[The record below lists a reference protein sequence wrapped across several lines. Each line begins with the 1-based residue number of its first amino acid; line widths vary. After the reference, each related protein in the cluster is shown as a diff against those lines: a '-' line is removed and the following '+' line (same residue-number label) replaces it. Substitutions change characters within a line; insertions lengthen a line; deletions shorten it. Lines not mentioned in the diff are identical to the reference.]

1 MKSFRETSACLSIR
15 HVFAILLACVALLF
29 GPTIAVDA
37 ATPYPGYTFYASG
50 STAYLVDMTGR
61 TVHTWTASSSAQTCA
76 YLLADGSALFPI
88 NNTAC
93 TSPSHNG
100 AWPSGRFQKIS
111 WDGVITWDY
120 LLCDSTARCGY
131 DLEPMPNGNLLV
143 PADSSTLGKI
153 FEIQPSGAT
162 GGSVIW
168 SCTLPTNITASTTYI
183 NSVSYNP
190 ELNKI
195 LVDLQD
201 PQRRLVVIDHA
212 TGNTDFTYAV
222 GASGQ
227 RVHAAAWVTKYFI
240 GTTNIPAGADFAAM
254 RTNNLL
260 VIYNG
265 GTCAYEVSIAASNI
279 VKTFNWATITT
290 HEGSVQRLPNG
301 NTLLSSGNT
310 TSIAEL
316 DDSGNVIATITAK
329 GSMDRAYRY
338 GYDFAGVSRLVTN
351 VLTVVSPAGSPNPSG
366 VTTNANGAFV
376 ICSVNSA
383 VTNVADSLFVNTG
396 WNLSGGK
403 ATNGATSGTTNN
415 LVICMTNNPT
425 LTWLWKSNFWLA
437 TATNGSG
444 ALNYSGGAPGWNPS
458 TNSVTITAA
467 AAANWHFVEW
477 SGSTN
482 GCAIAGAQ
490 ITATMAQA
498 RTIAGMFAAD
508 SVAPPAAVR
517 LSLDWI
523 PADGTISIGATTLS
537 LGATVSLQ
545 HATSLPAS
553 NWDTD
558 FSFVAT
564 SAVTNWTL
572 PVSSSNVFYRLQFQ

>member
-1 MKSFRETSACLSIR
+1 MKSFRETYALPSARNTS
-15 HVFAILLACVALLF
+15 AILLACVVLLF
-29 GPTIAVDA
+29 VSTRA
-37 ATPYPGYTFYASG
+37 ASAASPYPGYTFYASG
-50 STAYLVDMTGR
+50 ATAYLVDMTGR

-76 YLLADGSALFPI
+76 YLLPDGSALFPI

-100 AWPSGRFQKIS
+100 AWPHGRLQRIS

-120 LLCDSTARCGY
+120 LFCDSTARAGY
-131 DLEPMPNGNLLV
+131 DIEPMPNGNVLI
-143 PADSSTLGKI
+143 PADSSTLAKI

-162 GGSVIW
+162 GGSVVW

-190 ELNKI
+190 DTDKI

-201 PQRRLVVIDHA
+201 PQHKLAVIDHA
-212 TGNTDFTYAV
+212 TGNTEFTYTV
-222 GASGQ
+222 GSSG
-227 RVHAAAWVTKYFI
+227 RVHAAAWVTRYFI

-260 VIYNG
+260 VVYNG
-265 GTCAYEVSIAASNI
+265 GTNATEVSLATSNI
-279 VKTFNWATITT
+279 VKTFKWSAISL

-316 DDSGNVIATITAK
+316 ADDGTIVATIVAK
-329 GSMDRAYRY
+329 ANVERAYRY
-338 GYDFAGVSRLVTN
+338 GYDFAGVSRLITN
-351 VLTVVSPAGSPNPSG
+351 MLTVVSPAGSPSPSG

-383 VTNVADSLFVNTG
+383 VTNVADSIFVNTG
-396 WNLSGGK
+396 WSLSGGK

-437 TATNGSG
+437 TTTNGSG

-458 TNSVTITAA
+458 TNSVTITATA
-467 AAANWHFVEW
+467 DANWHFSGW

-490 ITATMAQA
+490 ITAPMAQA
-498 RTIAGMFAAD
+498 RTIAGTFAAD
-508 SVAPPAAVR
+508 SVAPTEVR

-523 PADGTISIGATTLS
+523 PANGTISIGATNLS
-537 LGATVSLQ
+537 LGATVLLQ